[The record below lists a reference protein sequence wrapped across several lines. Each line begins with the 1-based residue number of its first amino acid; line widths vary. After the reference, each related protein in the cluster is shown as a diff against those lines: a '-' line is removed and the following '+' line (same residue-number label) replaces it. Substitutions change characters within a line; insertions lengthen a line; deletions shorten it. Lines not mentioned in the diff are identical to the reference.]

1 MRSRGKY
8 LHAAGCKKSI
18 NMLKTIRSLKKKMEG
33 ICGLKKRNKILLKL
47 SKEKVQIHIW
57 KVFTKLHT

>member
-18 NMLKTIRSLKKKMEG
+18 NMLKTIRSFKKKMEG
-33 ICGLKKRNKILLKL
+33 ICGLKKRNKILL